1 MVVEKDLS
9 EESKLKAIKEELDKK
24 HEWVKEMRK
33 KFCVRKEFENTKILI
48 LEDGTLNQE

>member
-9 EESKLKAIKEELDKK
+9 QENKIKEELNKK

-33 KFCVRKEFENTKILI
+33 KFCVRKDFENTKILI